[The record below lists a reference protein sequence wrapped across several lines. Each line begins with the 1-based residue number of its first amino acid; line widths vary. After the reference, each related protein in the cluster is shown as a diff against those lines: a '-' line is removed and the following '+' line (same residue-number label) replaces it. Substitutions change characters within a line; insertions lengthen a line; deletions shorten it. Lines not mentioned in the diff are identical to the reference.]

1 MIHERLFWWLII
13 LSPPTWKNF
22 NDFSYRYVPVKENN
36 EDLEKC
42 IGDYPLGGLLQ
53 TAHWSFQTIS
63 SSHFLLSLQMFGSF
77 HSSDFFSVLSQTSDF
92 TVLPFWK
99 HFIKNFYFQFVESV
113 ANNVM
118 AKSKNHTNHNQ
129 NRKAHR
135 NGIPRPKKSVYKQM
149 SLKGVDPK
157 VSFRFFLHILQWNI
171 LHCQK
176 LNLLRVVFLKSMSER
191 GGSGIEWLWISM
203 MPPSI
208 DFESI

>member
-1 MIHERLFWWLII
+1 MIHETLFWWLII

-22 NDFSYRYVPVKENN
+22 NVFFYRYVPVKENN

-42 IGDYPLGGLLQ
+42 IEDYPRGGLLQ
-53 TAHWSFQTIS
+53 TAYWSFQTFS
-63 SSHFLLSLQMFGSF
+63 GGHFHDFWQFLSLF
-77 HSSDFFSVLSQTSDF
+77 HCSD
-92 TVLPFWK
+92 FWK
-99 HFIKNFYFQFVESV
+99 HSIKYFFQFVESV

-157 VSFRFFLHILQWNI
+157 VSFRFFQTYFYTFCGVTFHTAKNHVSIQVILT
-171 LHCQK
+171 
-176 LNLLRVVFLKSMSER
+176 EP
-191 GGSGIEWLWISM
+191 GSV
-203 MPPSI
+203 
-208 DFESI
+208 